1 MPTNDEFI
9 AAAERAAPK
18 FGLEPDSVTLMSH
31 SENVVC
37 EVVAADGHRS
47 AMRLHRVGYNTR
59 DELRSEVAWVESLD
73 ASGVRVPTA
82 RPATSGDYYVAQ
94 PVGDEVRQVGV
105 VEWVEG
111 EPLSVLTAG
120 SEADRDRGLP
130 SSRSVFDEERGEKA
144 DYPGAEGDAVVA
156 HYERIGAVAAQI
168 RQHYAD
174 WTPPDGFVR
183 RAWDHDGLVGDSPLW
198 GRFWEVPGLS
208 QQQRRLFANCRH
220 VLSDALEQLP
230 TTPDRYGMIH
240 ADLHLG
246 NLMSDGNELTV
257 IDFDDSGYGWFAH
270 ELAVALHPVLDEP
283 WENDAKQALLRGY
296 RAVHELSDEEEA
308 LIDTFLTV
316 RCLML
321 IGWLN
326 DRRELP
332 VFEYFDDLAAQA
344 EAAAARYLATHG

>member
-18 FGLEPDSVTLMSH
+18 FGLEPDSITLMSH

-47 AMRLHRVGYNTR
+47 ALRLHRVGYNTP
-59 DELRSEVAWVESLD
+59 DELRSEVAWVESLG

-82 RPATSGDYYVAQ
+82 RPATSGDYYVAE

-105 VEWVEG
+105 VEWVAG
-111 EPLSVLTAG
+111 EPLGAATG
-120 SEADRDRGLP
+120 S
-130 SSRSVFDEERGEKA
+130 
-144 DYPGAEGDAVVA
+144 EGDAVVA
-156 HYERIGAVAAQI
+156 HYERIGEVAAQI
-168 RQHYAD
+168 RQHHAD
-174 WTPPDGFVR
+174 WTPPNGFVR
-183 RAWDHDGLVGDSPLW
+183 RAWDHDGLVGESPLW

-220 VLSDALEQLP
+220 VLSNKLGQLP
-230 TTPDRYGMIH
+230 TTPDSFGMIH

-246 NLMSDGNELTV
+246 NLMSDGNGLTV

-283 WENDAKQALLRGY
+283 WENDAKQALLHGY
-296 RAVHELSDEEEA
+296 RAVHDLSDEDEA

-321 IGWLN
+321 VGWLN

-344 EAAAARYLATHG
+344 AAAAARYLSTHG